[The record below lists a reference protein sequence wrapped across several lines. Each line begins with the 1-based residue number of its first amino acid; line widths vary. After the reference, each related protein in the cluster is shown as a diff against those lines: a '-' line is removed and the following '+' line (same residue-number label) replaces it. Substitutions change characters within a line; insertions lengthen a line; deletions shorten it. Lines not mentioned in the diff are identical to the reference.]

1 MKNELPVLM
10 VFIWIKS
17 LVSRQM
23 LFYELKGNSK
33 LPAKNV
39 MIRDVKV
46 GEVKEFVKKVNNVE
60 NVVEKNVTYDRKG
73 KMTLS

>member
-1 MKNELPVLM
+1 MN
-10 VFIWIKS
+10 
-17 LVSRQM
+17 
-23 LFYELKGNSK
+23 YELKGNSK

-73 KMTLS
+73 K

>member
-1 MKNELPVLM
+1 
-10 VFIWIKS
+10 
-17 LVSRQM
+17 
-23 LFYELKGNSK
+23 
-33 LPAKNV
+33 

-73 KMTLS
+73 NDPFLKVAENFML